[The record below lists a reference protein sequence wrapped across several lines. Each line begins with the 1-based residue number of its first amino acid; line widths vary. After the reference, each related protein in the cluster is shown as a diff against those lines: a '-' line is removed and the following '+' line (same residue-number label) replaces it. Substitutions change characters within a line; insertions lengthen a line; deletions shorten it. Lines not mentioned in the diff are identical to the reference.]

1 MKYVNPLTASKC
13 ADPSIFKGNDG
24 YWYAFGTGA
33 RLVRYRSTDLV
44 QWEQLAPPFTV
55 DGKPDHVEGGNPNSS
70 VGVAIGS
77 SLSGN
82 FNDLGVM
89 IQAKDF
95 NTPGGCIDQFYWEEN
110 GKKYLGLGSFKGI
123 YLFELNDDGL
133 TIKDKTNPVKLAGNA
148 YEGGML
154 YKRGEYYY
162 LFASIGN
169 CCNGKDSSYQLVVG
183 RSKNLFG
190 PYGNMKSEKML
201 DNKHR
206 LLLSSN
212 ERFRGPGHCS
222 EIFED
227 SNGDIWVMYHA
238 FDMEGNNGEPTSR
251 KLMMDKIIIG
261 PLGWPNIND
270 GYPSEGGDAPVFR

>member
-1 MKYVNPLTASKC
+1 
-13 ADPSIFKGNDG
+13 
-24 YWYAFGTGA
+24 
-33 RLVRYRSTDLV
+33 
-44 QWEQLAPPFTV
+44 
-55 DGKPDHVEGGNPNSS
+55 
-70 VGVAIGS
+70 
-77 SLSGN
+77 
-82 FNDLGVM
+82 
-89 IQAKDF
+89 
-95 NTPGGCIDQFYWEEN
+95 
-110 GKKYLGLGSFKGI
+110 
-123 YLFELNDDGL
+123 
-133 TIKDKTNPVKLAGNA
+133 
-148 YEGGML
+148 ML
-154 YKRGEYYY
+154 YKHGEYYY

-238 FDMEGNNGEPTSR
+238 FDMEENNGEPTSR
-251 KLMMDKIIIG
+251 KLMMDKI
-261 PLGWPNIND
+261 P
-270 GYPSEGGDAPVFR
+270 PS